1 MYNNCIIYLF
11 ISILKLFEPQ
21 KYNKKNR
28 KAQFKK
34 KNNFYIYR
42 DSLGWAILVNFLV
55 YVTLPVPLKYT
66 GILLG
71 LGTCATY
78 INTIIGLS
86 KEKDF
91 FWEQVRYFFLL

>member
-1 MYNNCIIYLF
+1 M
-11 ISILKLFEPQ
+11 
-21 KYNKKNR
+21 KKNNL
-28 KAQFKK
+28 KFQFKK
-34 KNNFYIYR
+34 TTFCYR

-91 FWEQVRYFFLL
+91 FWEQVRYF

>member
-1 MYNNCIIYLF
+1 MVNNFIIYLF
-11 ISILKLFEPQ
+11 ILSLKNILKI
-21 KYNKKNR
+21 KT
-28 KAQFKK
+28 
-34 KNNFYIYR
+34 FYYR

-91 FWEQVRYFFLL
+91 FWEQVRIFFILFKGLKYNDAI